1 MQTPQFTSKKTRLL
15 SFVLLVSLCAAL
27 LILPAC
33 KKSFVRE
40 EEFVDLGKIEEL
52 LQPLQHLPHSSALV
66 TLDEGGWAAMSTR
79 CTYEGCGLSLHEGNL
94 LCSCCRS
101 VFDLNGK
108 VLKGPA
114 TADLPWNEIT
124 FEHGHLYAHPKK
136 VVDQKYRFTN
146 PKITE
151 SIKKLLSTV
160 KEFGTHKPREI
171 PAVLLGQEQDIPG
184 PMFVEPHDD
193 AELEAEF
200 EKLKSQD
207 KK

>member
-1 MQTPQFTSKKTRLL
+1 MQTRQSTFSLTRLL
-15 SFVLLVSLCAAL
+15 TVILLLSLLATL

-33 KKSFVRE
+33 KKSFTRD

-52 LQPLQHLPHSSALV
+52 LQPLQHLPQSSALV

-79 CTYEGCGLSLHEGNL
+79 CTHEGCGLSLHEGNL

-101 VFDLNGK
+101 VYDLNGK
-108 VLKGPA
+108 VLKGP
-114 TADLPWNEIT
+114 TSKDLPWMEIT
-124 FEHGHLYAHPKK
+124 FENGHLYAHPKK

-184 PMFVEPHDD
+184 PMFVEPHED

-200 EKLKSQD
+200 DKLKTKD
-207 KK
+207 KN

>member
-1 MQTPQFTSKKTRLL
+1 MQAIFKAKRPLTAILL
-15 SFVLLVSLCAAL
+15 LTIVAAL
-27 LILPAC
+27 LILSAC
-33 KKSFVRE
+33 KKSFVRD

-79 CTYEGCGLSLHEGNL
+79 CTHEGCGLSLHEGKL

-101 VFDLNGK
+101 VYDLDGK

-114 TADLPWNEIT
+114 TKNLPWTEIT
-124 FEHGHLYAHPKK
+124 FENGHLYAHPKR
-136 VVDQKYRFTN
+136 VVDEKYRFSN
-146 PKITE
+146 PKIAE

-171 PAVLLGQEQDIPG
+171 PEVLLGQEQDIPG

-200 EKLKSQD
+200 EKLKE